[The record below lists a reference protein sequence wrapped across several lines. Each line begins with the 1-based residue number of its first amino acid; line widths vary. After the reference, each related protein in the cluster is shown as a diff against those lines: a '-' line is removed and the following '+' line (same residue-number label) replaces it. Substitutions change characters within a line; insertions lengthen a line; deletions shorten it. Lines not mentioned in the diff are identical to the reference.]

1 MALSQNRD
9 DMMTT
14 SPRPLWADRE
24 MRLDPRHLPQI
35 ISYTIH
41 GDLGEVTLTIDKRG
55 VRMRRFLERSLLP
68 VTFVLPPHAFRGVAA
83 RAIEENGE
91 VTVTLE
97 LLHSDPRL
105 SVPLLVANDLDDVAA
120 DWRGWAE
127 AYQLPMLLVEANGEV
142 SRLDETIDRAAEHAQ
157 GRRRGNPLSG
167 RRIRFLSKRKNGSL
181 GMRLVLDGEELIAR
195 T

>member
-1 MALSQNRD
+1 
-9 DMMTT
+9 MTT
-14 SPRPLWADRE
+14 SPRPMWADRE
-24 MRLDPRHLPQI
+24 MRLDPSHLPQI
-35 ISYTIH
+35 ISYTTH
-41 GDLGEVTLTIDKRG
+41 GDLGEVALSIDKRG

-83 RAIEENGE
+83 RAIEEDGE

-120 DWRGWAE
+120 DWRGWAD

-142 SRLDETIDRAAEHAQ
+142 SRLDGAIDHVAADHAQ
-157 GRRRGNPLSG
+157 GHRRGSPLSG
-167 RRIRFLSKRKNGSL
+167 RRIRFLSKRKSGSL

-195 T
+195 S